1 MTSAIISS
9 NAHGDPEIGD
19 EIPTVLKQVTTYKR
33 RAVVGW
39 NHQNDTPNGLQSGKV
54 WGWVSEHDHFCVY
67 DESFNRSLKAGDVR
81 FCGVANFTMVRMFH
95 PYWAHFGR
103 VPRDMH
109 PRDKE
114 RCRYKYRQLIRKWR
128 ISQDLPVDDDLQNP
142 IQPRQTGNR
151 RGRPA
156 RRSRGGRAL
165 RGGRGR
171 GRGRPRA
178 SRSRI
183 REGEDKAS
191 HDQNRDDVIAMS
203 DDDDDDEGSDTELL
217 NSIRRD
223 RAAAGNV
230 QNNDGLFTSPSAEE
244 VKTEARSASVRFDR
258 GSSTRNRSVETPT
271 LNSNRPDL
279 TDNQDESEEITP
291 TTGTIDSLVGNADTD
306 HPLVEDDTQPVNTN
320 VVTQQGMTPL
330 PSSMATTIGGSAA
343 STVEDASFPPLPE
356 LTEEEKPTREVIDL
370 TRFLVGGRMEPIVID
385 DD

>member
-67 DESFNRSLKAGDVR
+67 DESFNRSLEAGDVR
-81 FCGVANFTMVRMFH
+81 FCGVANFTM
-95 PYWAHFGR
+95 
-103 VPRDMH
+103 
-109 PRDKE
+109 
-114 RCRYKYRQLIRKWR
+114 YRQLIRKWR

-191 HDQNRDDVIAMS
+191 RDQNRDDVIAIS
-203 DDDDDDEGSDTELL
+203 DDDDDDGGSDTELL
-217 NSIRRD
+217 NSMRRD

-258 GSSTRNRSVETPT
+258 GSSARDRSVETPT

-279 TDNQDESEEITP
+279 TDNQDEGEEITP
-291 TTGTIDSLVGNADTD
+291 TTGTTDSLVGNDAMDY
-306 HPLVEDDTQPVNTN
+306 PLVEDDTRPVDTN
-320 VVTQQGMTPL
+320 EVTQQGMTPL
-330 PSSMATTIGGSAA
+330 PSSMATTVVGSAA
-343 STVEDASFPPLPE
+343 STVEDASFPPLPG
-356 LTEEEKPTREVIDL
+356 LTGEEKSMREVIDL
-370 TRFLVGGRMEPIVID
+370 TRFLVGERMEPIVID